1 MKIRSGGR
9 LMLLLKEREETEE
22 GDEKIIML
30 IGRIVFGIQFGTEYE
45 TKFLTWNLFYFNIK
59 KNKLS

>member
-22 GDEKIIML
+22 GDEKIFSASPYL
-30 IGRIVFGIQFGTEYE
+30 HFSNRVRIIEE
-45 TKFLTWNLFYFNIK
+45 KE
-59 KNKLS
+59 